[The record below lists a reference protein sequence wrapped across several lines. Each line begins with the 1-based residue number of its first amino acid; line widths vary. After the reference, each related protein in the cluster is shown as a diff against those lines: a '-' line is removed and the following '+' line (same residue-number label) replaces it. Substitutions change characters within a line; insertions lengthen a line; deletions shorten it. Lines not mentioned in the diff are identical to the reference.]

1 MAKQLYK
8 KGESGNPT
16 GRKKGSK
23 NRSTEE
29 IRTFLQ
35 AIVNNNLSNLEA
47 DLVKMN
53 PTNRWVIID
62 KLTKYFL
69 PALTKNDNNTTL
81 DGGIKIVVEYKD
93 EPEPDKGTTPEDNK
107 G

>member
-8 KGESGNPT
+8 KGESGNPA

-35 AIVNNNLSNLEA
+35 AIVNNNLS
-47 DLVKMN
+47 
-53 PTNRWVIID
+53 RRR
-62 KLTKYFL
+62 TKVGAGL
-69 PALTKNDNNTTL
+69 RPVSALL
-81 DGGIKIVVEYKD
+81 LLL
-93 EPEPDKGTTPEDNK
+93 
-107 G
+107 

>member
-69 PALTKNDNNTTL
+69 PALTKNDNNNSNTGEIT
-81 DGGIKIVVEYKD
+81 IKIEYENPND
-93 EPEPDKGTTPEDNK
+93 EPSDKG
-107 G
+107 